1 MIKLIS
7 LLNKL
12 PPLWSVLL
20 RLSRL
25 VIYFLPMLL
34 FRLLLFCLYTYCP
47 HGFCCSWTVRVLQTV
62 VIGELLLFIGDER
75 WHLVSHWA
83 ARDRKVSVWKTR
95 WQHLYKPSLKSIS
108 IVFIVVAL
116 NCCYIVYGDI
126 RIVYEML
133 LIRDFHFKSIFIWMK
148 LELWVYP
155 PPLRV
160 TCLFL
165 LSSHP

>member
-1 MIKLIS
+1 MKRFTSLIS
-7 LLNKL
+7 ACYLFFADVIISTVVILFIHI
-12 PPLWSVLL
+12 
-20 RLSRL
+20 LSTR
-25 VIYFLPMLL
+25 
-34 FRLLLFCLYTYCP
+34 CCC
-47 HGFCCSWTVRVLQTV
+47 FCCSWTVRVLQPV

-126 RIVYEML
+126 RIVYEVL